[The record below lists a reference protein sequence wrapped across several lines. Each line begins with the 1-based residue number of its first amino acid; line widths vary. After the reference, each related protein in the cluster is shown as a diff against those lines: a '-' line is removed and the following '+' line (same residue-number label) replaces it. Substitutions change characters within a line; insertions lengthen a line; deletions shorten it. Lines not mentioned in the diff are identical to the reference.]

1 MTLLEYAE
9 AVSPVLLSD
18 WQKKLFEKYE
28 QAERENRQLFVCFPP
43 RAGRSMTLRII
54 EKWKAERK

>member
-1 MTLLEYAE
+1 MTFLEYAE
-9 AVSPVLLSD
+9 KVSPVLLSD
-18 WQKKLFEKYE
+18 WQKRVFEEYE

-43 RAGRSMTLRII
+43 RAGRGMTLKII